1 MSFLRKTYSN
11 CLFKVCFILMFSATL
26 FSCSCCRSVT
36 EPGNNI
42 QSDNVTHSIVSNE
55 VKPVTSLSPETIYA
69 AVNGL
74 DNYGVLHGNGD
85 YFYIPVD
92 QGYISRLFPQLVE
105 SESLSDCFH
114 QPTDLNRQAHIS
126 VHASGHGSL
135 RQDELTLLNTLV
147 KNKQMISFSLA
158 ANPLEKFIVH
168 KHHHHKKQTN
178 TWYVLRVNPN
188 FDSLRK
194 QYSSPT
200 QLAAL
205 DQIKQYRFHI
215 SIAVQKTHQGRCIKP
230 H

>member
-1 MSFLRKTYSN
+1 MSFLGKKFLKKLLN
-11 CLFKVCFILMFSATL
+11 AILLLVATAAL
-26 FSCSCCRSVT
+26 FSCSCGRSVT
-36 EPGNNI
+36 EPGNSV
-42 QSDNVTHSIVSNE
+42 QSDNVTHAIVSNE
-55 VKPVTSLSPETIYA
+55 VKPVTSLSDEEVHA

-74 DNYGVLHGNGD
+74 DNYGVLHGDGD

-92 QGYISRLFPQLVE
+92 QRYISRLFPQLKDR
-105 SESLSDCFH
+105 ESLTNCFH
-114 QPTDLNRQAHIS
+114 KPTDLNGQAHIS

-158 ANPLEKFIVH
+158 ANPIEIFIVH

-194 QYSSPT
+194 LYSSPT

-215 SIAVQKTHQGRCIKP
+215 SIAVQKKHQGRCIKP

>member
-1 MSFLRKTYSN
+1 MSFLGKKFLKKLMN
-11 CLFKVCFILMFSATL
+11 AILLLVAATVL

-36 EPGNNI
+36 EPGNSI
-42 QSDNVTHSIVSNE
+42 QSDNGPHSVVSNE
-55 VKPVTSLSPETIYA
+55 VKPVTSLSNEEVYA

-74 DNYGVLHGNGD
+74 DNYGELHGDGD

-92 QGYISRLFPQLVE
+92 QGYISRLFPELKR

-114 QPTDLNRQAHIS
+114 EPTDLNGQAHIS

-135 RQDELTLLNTLV
+135 RQDELTLLNKLV

-158 ANPLEKFIVH
+158 TNPIEIFIVH
-168 KHHHHKKQTN
+168 KHHHHKKQTK

-194 QYSSPT
+194 QYSRPSE
-200 QLAAL
+200 LAAL
-205 DQIKQYRFHI
+205 KKIEQYRFHI
-215 SIAVQKTHQGRCIKP
+215 SIAVQKMHQGRCIKP